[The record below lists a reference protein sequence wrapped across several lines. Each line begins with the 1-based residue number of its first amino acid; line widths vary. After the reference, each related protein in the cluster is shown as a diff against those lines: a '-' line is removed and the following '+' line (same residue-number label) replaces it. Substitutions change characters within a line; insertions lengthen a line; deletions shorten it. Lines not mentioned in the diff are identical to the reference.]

1 MTERSIVGSPISL
14 ILIGSGSS
22 YAGGP
27 ASGTRRALKWIRGRS
42 DIVRTPV
49 FTSVNVYES
58 EEETSRLAGMKHGWN
73 SDGRSG
79 VSPGEMMRTRT
90 RGPARRNRAAEAAP
104 LDGLQTLVFMVTGI
118 IRRHTT

>member
-14 ILIGSGSS
+14 MLIGSGSS

-42 DIVRTPV
+42 DIVPTAVFTPV
-49 FTSVNVYES
+49 NVCES
-58 EEETSRLAGMKHGWN
+58 EEETSRFAGMKHGWN

-79 VSPGEMMRTRT
+79 VSPGKMMRTRM
-90 RGPARRNRAAEAAP
+90 RGPARRNPARRNPAAEAAP
-104 LDGLQTLVFMVTGI
+104 LDGL
-118 IRRHTT
+118 